1 MLLTILKSLLVIFVT
16 MILRVLYDTIS
27 CYWLTP
33 RRIKKIME
41 RQGVTGP
48 KPRPLTGNILEISAM
63 VSQSASKDCDSIHH
77 DIVGRLLP
85 HYVSWSKQYGRV
97 LNCNKFVFS
106 WSWILNIDFVIK
118 LVRLIFSDIIQWR
131 KYPPSNFFS
140 EECLVFK
147 LDYKGL
153 EEDYIYM

>member
-1 MLLTILKSLLVIFVT
+1 MLLTLLKSLLVIFVT
-16 MILRVLYDTIS
+16 LILRVLYDTLS

-48 KPRPLTGNILEISAM
+48 KPRPLTGNIVEISAM

-85 HYVSWSKQYGRV
+85 HYVAWSKQYGMF
-97 LNCNKFVFS
+97 LNCNKIVFGCV
-106 WSWILNIDFVIK
+106 LNLDFVTK
-118 LVRLIFSDIIQWR
+118 
-131 KYPPSNFFS
+131 FF
-140 EECLVFK
+140 FFF
-147 LDYKGL
+147 
-153 EEDYIYM
+153 